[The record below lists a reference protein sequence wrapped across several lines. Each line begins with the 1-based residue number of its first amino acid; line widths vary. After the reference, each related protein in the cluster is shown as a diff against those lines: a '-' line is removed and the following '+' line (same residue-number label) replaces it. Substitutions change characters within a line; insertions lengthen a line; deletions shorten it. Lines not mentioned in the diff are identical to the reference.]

1 MSINKEDVLKNNF
14 NISQEQGIC
23 IEGTSAPYTLGR
35 PETCVRPGQPPIQT
49 DIP

>member
-1 MSINKEDVLKNNF
+1 MSINKEGVLKNNF

-23 IEGTSAPYTLGR
+23 IKGASATYTQGR
-35 PETCVRPGQPPIQT
+35 PETRARPGQTPLQT